1 LVRRCRDRQALEEGR
16 RVHEQIRKNGFEGET
31 FLGNLLVEMYAK
43 CGSWE
48 DARQAFEKIEHKNAF
63 SFGTNQPVLGTAIV
77 TMYGKSGN
85 LVEASQVFDRLSSRN
100 IITWN
105 TLMGAYA
112 QYGHPDEVLRLQ
124 KRMELEG
131 VKQNR
136 VTYLSLL
143 DACSEL
149 ESLTDGQALH
159 ARITATGYVGDAV
172 LDSAV
177 VNMYT
182 KCKSLERARR
192 VFDRMQL
199 KTEVTWTTLIS
210 AYAQQGQDLE
220 NAREVFDRMTTR
232 TVVTWNTLLTAYGQ
246 HGHSEEAIRLYQRM
260 EPDGVEPDEI
270 TYVTIVGAC
279 GDMQSLAEGRPVH
292 DRIVRA
298 GLENGALVSTA
309 LVSMYGKCGSLDEA
323 RKIFDGS
330 DLSNLV
336 SWNAMIVA
344 YAQNGEGKQGLELY
358 ELMNLGGVEPNGVTY
373 TGVLFACAHAGLL
386 DEAWKQFVS
395 LKTDRGIEWEDEH
408 FSCMTDMLGRLGRLE
423 EAEEFLKRF
432 PQAGGVPWLSLL
444 NSCQMHG
451 DLERGKRVSQEAMKR
466 NPETSSSYVML
477 SNIYA

>member
-1 LVRRCRDRQALEEGR
+1 MISLA
-16 RVHEQIRKNGFEGET
+16 T
-31 FLGNLLVEMYAK
+31 
-43 CGSWE
+43 
-48 DARQAFEKIEHKNAF
+48 
-63 SFGTNQPVLGTAIV
+63 QPI
-77 TMYGKSGN
+77 
-85 LVEASQVFDRLSSRN
+85 
-100 IITWN
+100 
-105 TLMGAYA
+105 
-112 QYGHPDEVLRLQ
+112 
-124 KRMELEG
+124 
-131 VKQNR
+131 
-136 VTYLSLL
+136 
-143 DACSEL
+143 
-149 ESLTDGQALH
+149 
-159 ARITATGYVGDAV
+159 
-172 LDSAV
+172 
-177 VNMYT
+177 
-182 KCKSLERARR
+182 
-192 VFDRMQL
+192 
-199 KTEVTWTTLIS
+199 
-210 AYAQQGQDLE
+210 
-220 NAREVFDRMTTR
+220 
-232 TVVTWNTLLTAYGQ
+232 Q
-246 HGHSEEAIRLYQRM
+246 HGHSEAIRLCQRM

-270 TYVTIVGAC
+270 TYVTC
-279 GDMQSLAEGRPVH
+279 DMQSLVEGRPVH

-358 ELMNLGGVEPNGVTY
+358 ELMNLDGVEPNGVTY

-477 SNIYA
+477 SNIYAAPEVAKMKSRLGFWYSRHSKSQDIT